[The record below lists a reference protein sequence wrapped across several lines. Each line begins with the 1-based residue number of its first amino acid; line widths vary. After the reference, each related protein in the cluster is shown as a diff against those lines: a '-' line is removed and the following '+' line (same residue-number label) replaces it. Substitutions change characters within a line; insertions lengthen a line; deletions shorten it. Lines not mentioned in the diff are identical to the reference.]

1 MRCCARW
8 RRPRAPPRAAIGDRP
23 SSGCRRPRSR
33 SCSADGSVPRLF
45 SALTRR
51 RVEPHKAIKLRGYE
65 PMMRWLMM
73 TGGAGAVAACVSV
86 GAMAANP
93 GVIATEIK
101 IGNTMPYSGPVSSY
115 SPIGKLETA
124 FFNMVNEQGGVAGHK
139 IDFIS
144 LDDGYSPPKTV
155 EQVRRLIEEDQVAF
169 LFNTLGTPTNSAIVR
184 YVNQKKVPHLFVAT
198 GAAKWGD
205 EKQYPW
211 TTGFQPDYRTE
222 AQIYAKYILQQQPDA
237 KVAVLYQN
245 DDFGKD
251 YLIGLHAVFGDRY
264 AKMVTEATYEP
275 TDPTIDSQIIT
286 LQGSGADVLV
296 VAAAPK
302 FATQAIRK
310 VHDLGWKPM
319 FIMSNVSISVGSVLT
334 PAGPENAI
342 GLISTGYLKDPTDH
356 QWDNDAG
363 MQEWRDFMAKH
374 MPGADLTDGNYVYAY
389 AAANTMLQVLKQ
401 CNGDF
406 SRENVMKQAESLH
419 GLELPTVLPGIK
431 ASTSH
436 TDHRPIKAM
445 RLERWDG
452 KTWVLF
458 GDIIEAT
465 GS

>member
-1 MRCCARW
+1 MQ
-8 RRPRAPPRAAIGDRP
+8 
-23 SSGCRRPRSR
+23 
-33 SCSADGSVPRLF
+33 
-45 SALTRR
+45 
-51 RVEPHKAIKLRGYE
+51 
-65 PMMRWLMM
+65 RWLMAATAM
-73 TGGAGAVAACVSV
+73 TACLSA
-86 GAMAANP
+86 GAMADSP
-93 GVIATEIK
+93 GVTATELK

-124 FFNMVNEQGGVAGHK
+124 YFKMINEQGGIAGHK

-155 EQVRRLIEEDQVAF
+155 EQTRRLVEEDQVAF

-205 EKQYPW
+205 EKLYPW

-222 AQIYAKYILQQQPDA
+222 AEICAKHILQQKPDA

-251 YLIGLHAVFGDRY
+251 YLFGLHAVFGDRY
-264 AKMVTEATYEP
+264 AKLVTEATYEP
-275 TDPTIDSQIIT
+275 TDPTIDSQITT

-302 FATQAIRK
+302 FAAQAIRK

-319 FIMSNVSISVGSVLT
+319 FFMTNVSISVGSVIT
-334 PAGPENAI
+334 PAGPDNAI

-363 MQEWRDFMAKH
+363 MKEWRDFMAKN
-374 MPGADLTDGNYVYAY
+374 MPGADLTDANYVYAY
-389 AAANTMLQVLKQ
+389 AAAKTMMQVLKQ

-406 SRENVMKQAESLH
+406 SRENVMKQAENLH
-419 GLELPTVLPGIK
+419 GLELPTILPGIK

-445 RLERWDG
+445 QLEKWDG

-458 GDIIEAT
+458 GDIIEA